1 MKTQSRQYYV
11 SSGSVYTQ
19 VRHYD
24 DEGDFV
30 GEQWE
35 KKSAGSISTIGFAA
49 YASPAMCTRIANNYV
64 KYQQFGKYDKMM
76 LRKIVALGK
85 REHYSGSDG
94 RIVYIAHATTI
105 YTSTK
110 VIRIVPPFEAVP
122 AGETSLVIPS
132 AETAIQL
139 TLMPPQR

>member
-1 MKTQSRQYYV
+1 MKTQTRQYYV

-35 KKSAGSISTIGFAA
+35 KKSQQGISPIGFAA
-49 YASPAMCTRIANNYV
+49 YVSPAMCTRIANNYV
-64 KYQQFGKYDKMM
+64 KYQQYGKYDKVM
-76 LRKIVALGK
+76 LRKIVTLGK
-85 REHYSGSDG
+85 REHYSGPDG

-110 VIRIVPPFEAVP
+110 VIRVVPPFDAVP
-122 AGETSLVIPS
+122 IGDSSIIIPVEAATQQAALS
-132 AETAIQL
+132 
-139 TLMPPQR
+139 PPHP

>member
-1 MKTQSRQYYV
+1 MKTQIREYYV
-11 SSGSVYTQ
+11 SSGAVYTQ

-24 DEGDFV
+24 DDGDFV

-35 KKSAGSISTIGFAA
+35 KKTASGATAIGFCA
-49 YASPAMCTRIANNYV
+49 YVSPSMCSRVASNYI
-64 KYQQFGKYDKMM
+64 KYQQFGKYDRVM

-85 REHYSGSDG
+85 HEHYNGYEG

-110 VIRIVPPFEAVP
+110 VIRIVPPFEDVP
-122 AGETSLVIPS
+122 LSEN
-132 AETAIQL
+132 TAIL
-139 TLMPPQR
+139 PAADTTINIAFSPPQA

>member
-1 MKTQSRQYYV
+1 MKTQTRHYYV
-11 SSGSVYTQ
+11 ASGSVYTQ

-35 KKSAGSISTIGFAA
+35 KKSDHHVSGIGFAA
-49 YASPAMCTRIANNYV
+49 YVSPAMCTRIANNYV
-64 KYQQFGKYDKMM
+64 KYQQFGKYDKVM

-85 REHYSGSDG
+85 HEHYSGGEG

-110 VIRIVPPFEAVP
+110 VIRIVPPFDAVP
-122 AGETSLVIPS
+122 IGDSSLIIP
-132 AETAIQL
+132 TADPLQI
-139 TLMPPQR
+139 TIAPTEN